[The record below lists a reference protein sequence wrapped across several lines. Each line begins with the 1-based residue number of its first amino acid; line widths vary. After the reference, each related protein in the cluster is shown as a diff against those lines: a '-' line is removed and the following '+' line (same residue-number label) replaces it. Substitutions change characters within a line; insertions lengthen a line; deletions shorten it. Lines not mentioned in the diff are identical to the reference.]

1 LSEEHLTGIC
11 KQILETD
18 KSIRFAGIANDMGS
32 LVATIY
38 RQHLSPLMTKEE
50 TSQYAIRAVIRAARR
65 EDFEMKLGKLQ
76 YSIGKYENLVRATIP
91 IPLSGDDKKSRFFL
105 LISFEVDSDVKSI
118 IESKVLPS
126 IERNK
131 EAFN

>member
-1 LSEEHLTGIC
+1 LSEEHLTNIC

-38 RQHLSPLMTKEE
+38 RQSLVPLMTKEE
-50 TSQYAIRAVIRAARR
+50 TSQYAIRAVIRAATR
-65 EDFEMKLGKLQ
+65 EDFEIKLGKLQ
-76 YSIGKYENLVRATIP
+76 YSIGKYEKLVRATIP
-91 IPLSGDDKKSRFFL
+91 IPVSGDDKKSKFFL
-105 LISFEVDSDVKSI
+105 LVSFEIDSDVKCI

-131 EAFN
+131 EAFS